1 MCLDKDVTKLS
12 VVHYLAKSAPYEPF
26 MLVLPLLYQI
36 LSLFTT
42 HAFEASL
49 YSNRQKKS
57 SSSFFSIFN
66 IFSSKK
72 PRGGYHDAPDSSRR
86 VWPSD
91 YDRDNWGVAEP
102 NIDMKA
108 EAFIAKY
115 KKRVSESEL
124 YQLDPAA
131 ENA

>member
-1 MCLDKDVTKLS
+1 M
-12 VVHYLAKSAPYEPF
+12 AG
-26 MLVLPLLYQI
+26 
-36 LSLFTT
+36 
-42 HAFEASL
+42 
-49 YSNRQKKS
+49 NRQKKS

-66 IFSSKK
+66 LFSSRK
-72 PRGGYHDAPDSSRR
+72 PRGGYYDAPDSSRR

-91 YDRDNWGVAEP
+91 YDKGNWGVAEP

-115 KKRVSESEL
+115 KKRVSESAL

-131 ENA
+131 KNA

>member
-1 MCLDKDVTKLS
+1 MNLKPPSGINELCYLWIQNQDNKHLQSSLS
-12 VVHYLAKSAPYEPF
+12 SQWVIIAVMAG
-26 MLVLPLLYQI
+26 
-36 LSLFTT
+36 
-42 HAFEASL
+42 
-49 YSNRQKKS
+49 NRHKKS

-66 IFSSKK
+66 VFSSKK
-72 PRGGYHDAPDSSRR
+72 HRGGYYDAPDSSRR

-91 YDRDNWGVAEP
+91 YDKGNWGVAEP

-115 KKRVSESEL
+115 KKRVSESAL

>member
-1 MCLDKDVTKLS
+1 
-12 VVHYLAKSAPYEPF
+12 
-26 MLVLPLLYQI
+26 VLPLNSKPRQSL
-36 LSLFTT
+36 LSPNFIVFTVIIAIIVSQNNT
-42 HAFEASL
+42 TLMAG
-49 YSNRQKKS
+49 NRQKKS

-66 IFSSKK
+66 VFSSKK
-72 PRGGYHDAPDSSRR
+72 PRGRYYDAPDSSRR

-91 YDRDNWGVAEP
+91 YDKGNWGVAEP

-115 KKRVSESEL
+115 KKRVSESAL
-124 YQLDPAA
+124 YQLDPAS